1 MTFTP
6 TPEQVEVAADLI
18 AFMLISDGIL
28 SSREVDAL
36 NQYRIPELIGLSHD
50 DLLRAIARHCGHLL
64 ALKPNA
70 ESLRV
75 VDVEQFERRL
85 DRITDP
91 QLQILIAR
99 VLFVLAKS
107 DGHITQPEQTLIRD
121 MLTRWNLS
129 LESVRA

>member
-1 MTFTP
+1 MTFAP

-28 SSREVDAL
+28 STREIDAL
-36 NQYRIPELIGLSHD
+36 EQYRIPEQLGLSHD
-50 DLLRAIARHCGHLL
+50 DLLRAIVRHCRQLL
-64 ALKPNA
+64 DRQPNA

-85 DRITDP
+85 DRITDSC
-91 QLQILIAR
+91 LQVLIAR
-99 VLFVLAKS
+99 ALLVLAKS
-107 DGHITQPEQTLIRD
+107 DGQITQPEQTLIRD
-121 MLTRWNLS
+121 MLTRWDLP